1 MSEFSPESEHQPSE
15 ADASSAPVKK
25 RLSMEEM
32 KAENARLDECLE
44 YARLQK
50 SIEEK
55 KPVLHDIG
63 NPRAAEIDSGA
74 RRGDLFGGACAP
86 RATALWAAAQGLKY
100 SHDNLRIWCS
110 KQHLAAFRAA
120 SPHVLQYDESVFCG
134 VI

>member
-55 KPVLHDIG
+55 KSVLHDIG
-63 NPRAAEIDSGA
+63 NPRATEIDSGA

-86 RATALWAAAQGLKY
+86 RATAL
-100 SHDNLRIWCS
+100 
-110 KQHLAAFRAA
+110 
-120 SPHVLQYDESVFCG
+120 
-134 VI
+134 